1 SPSSARPEALDSE
14 VCWAGVG
21 ARLLR
26 PALLLHFAL
35 VFPERAQSSLKEFS
49 KLAFVYGPPL
59 LLLLAHINVAMQT
72 LGFMPWLG
80 SRVLLDQI
88 ELVYL
93 AACFVLAGLVFYHS
107 FRNAPSGVLRQQ
119 LKWLASGTLA
129 GSLPFALFYSLP
141 YALNPQLNSWMIF
154 STLSLVLIPLCFGYA
169 IIRYRLMDVDIIFKR
184 GLAHTAATA
193 AVAAV
198 FFSLVGLS
206 GDIFHTSTNDRLV
219 VVLAI
224 TIASFL
230 FQPVRE
236 WIQRRLDH
244 FFYRD
249 RLDYR

>member
-1 SPSSARPEALDSE
+1 M
-14 VCWAGVG
+14 
-21 ARLLR
+21 LR
-26 PALLLHFAL
+26 SCRISLLLQLPQGA
-35 VFPERAQSSLKEFS
+35 VGRSAAAAKM
-49 KLAFVYGPPL
+49 AF
-59 LLLLAHINVAMQT
+59 
-72 LGFMPWLG
+72 
-80 SRVLLDQI
+80 R
-88 ELVYL
+88 
-93 AACFVLAGLVFYHS
+93 
-107 FRNAPSGVLRQQ
+107 
-119 LKWLASGTLA
+119 GTLA
-129 GSLPFALFYSLP
+129 GSLPFALFYILP
-141 YALNPQLNSWMIF
+141 YAFNPLLKPWMIF
-154 STLSLVLIPLCFGYA
+154 SSLSLVLIPLCFGYA

-244 FFYRD
+244 FFLPRSLGLSPYVD
-249 RLDYR
+249 RIRPDAHQ